1 MECFI
6 AWSAIWRRRM
16 QALNR
21 ELNDR
26 RFNYMVNF
34 WYFSASLKM
43 QLLSRA
49 PHLQSIQFFPQF
61 LFSKVTRPLTRTA
74 QIGRRRKKGLLF
86 VRPIHSD
93 LSSFVV
99 LIMCQSRITEVLNSA
114 IMPAQKRRRIQEA
127 DHFGISKHD
136 TIRGKKKSLIPTG
149 IRGSD

>member
-1 MECFI
+1 
-6 AWSAIWRRRM
+6 M
-16 QALNR
+16 QALNH

-34 WYFSASLKM
+34 LYFSASLFLKKKM

-49 PHLQSIQFFPQF
+49 PHLQSVQFFPPF

-74 QIGRRRKKGLLF
+74 QKGRRRKKALFF

-99 LIMCQSRITEVLNSA
+99 LIMCQSRITEVLNST

-136 TIRGKKKSLIPTG
+136 TIRGKKKKSLIPTG